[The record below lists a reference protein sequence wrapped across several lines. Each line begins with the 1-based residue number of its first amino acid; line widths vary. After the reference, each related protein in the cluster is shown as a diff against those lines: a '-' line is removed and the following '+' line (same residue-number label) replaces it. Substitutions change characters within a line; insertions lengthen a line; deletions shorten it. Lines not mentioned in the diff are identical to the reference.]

1 MPSEKSCGAVIF
13 FDSSQGRKY
22 LLLAHNDGHLDFPKG
37 HVESGETEEETAL
50 RETAEET
57 ALSVSVIPGFREAIS
72 YFYTRENQKFHKDV
86 IFFIGEAVSDKVV
99 LSEEHTGFL
108 WLSYEKALSLVTFSN
123 SRIILEKSENFL
135 NQGRIQRIS

>member
-13 FDSSQGRKY
+13 FDNSEGRKY
-22 LLLAHNDGHLDFPKG
+22 LLLKHIEGHWDFPKG
-37 HVESGETEEETAL
+37 HVESGETEEQTAL
-50 RETAEET
+50 REVMEET
-57 ALSVSVIPGFREAIS
+57 GLSVSLMPWFRETMS

-86 IFFIGEAVSDKVV
+86 VFFIGKPDSDKVV

-108 WLSYEKALSLVTFSN
+108 WLSYEDALLKITFQN
-123 SRIILEKSENFL
+123 SREVLEKSEKFL